1 MSSDGSRDVF
11 KATARTK
18 KMMKTGNADPCFS
31 DLKYQ
36 ADKRTKGTIHN
47 VLANFSVAATSTA
60 SNPTTEA
67 APTTEAVS

>member
-1 MSSDGSRDVF
+1 MNRG
-11 KATARTK
+11 K
-18 KMMKTGNADPCFS
+18 ADPCFS

-36 ADKRTKGTIHN
+36 ADKSTKGTIHN